1 VGRGEPLNLLIH
13 PVHNCARDSNRR
25 PGKLWQAP
33 AVLRN
38 PVRARRGDASALFP
52 EGESDAHAPRPA
64 RTHAHHPPVC
74 RMESVSPSMER
85 RVKSRDDRHI
95 HYPFGCP
102 CVCVRV
108 INVDR
113 PWRRAQ
119 RC

>member
-1 VGRGEPLNLLIH
+1 MGPSQVSWFEKEPIRMVFVGRVGKP
-13 PVHNCARDSNRR
+13 PVLC
-25 PGKLWQAP
+25 
-33 AVLRN
+33 N